1 MVSPSPFRS
10 LTRLLILNCV
20 ENENINM
27 TTTLHETTYKLKVH
41 ACCCNWRHECYCTL
55 QLRPHFTNI
64 SSHVSHLKT
73 VTSCSWHVNIYLFV
87 FFLGACVWRRHTG
100 VWFPGRSNST
110 SCTHTTVLPGCE
122 CLTPFPCQTPWWID
136 YLKIGPVQRNED
148 LTPSRMNSPIKK
160 IASWFL
166 NSKPKSSLISLI

>member
-1 MVSPSPFRS
+1 MYSYIVHGVSKPFSVADTSFDFKLRWKWKYKHDDDI
-10 LTRLLILNCV
+10 TRDALQV
-20 ENENINM
+20 
-27 TTTLHETTYKLKVH
+27 KVH

-100 VWFPGRSNST
+100 VWFTGRSYST

-122 CLTPFPCQTPWWID
+122 CLTPFPCQTPLPIQVSTFPW
-136 YLKIGPVQRNED
+136 RNSHGQ
-148 LTPSRMNSPIKK
+148 LVAQIFN
-160 IASWFL
+160 
-166 NSKPKSSLISLI
+166 